1 MPWWEN
7 YQPGG
12 VESALERRE
21 QERQEAQ
28 RAAISAHF
36 REQEAR
42 REVERQRERQ
52 EAEAQR
58 ARLREQQRGGKLAWA
73 RLLRETPQMRAIR
86 LAAEAAKGADGGQ

>member
-1 MPWWEN
+1 MAWWAN
-7 YQPGG
+7 YKPGG
-12 VESALERRE
+12 VEAAFEQRE

-36 REQEAR
+36 REQEEQ

-52 EAEAQR
+52 EAEALR
-58 ARLREQQRGGKLAWA
+58 ERLREQQRGGKLAWA

-86 LAAEAAKGADGGQ
+86 LAAEAKRAGDDL